1 MPRGGR
7 RIGSGA
13 KKGNKHSSLRK
24 EILELIS
31 DKDMKDAFEVCR
43 TVLTGDDLKLALQA
57 ATYLIDQRF
66 GRPKQRTELTGED
79 GGKVSLEII
88 YIKN

>member
-1 MPRGGR
+1 MPRGGKR
-7 RIGSGA
+7 PGAGA

-31 DKDMKDAFEVCR
+31 DKDMKDAFKVCR
-43 TVLTGDDLKLALQA
+43 KVLTGSDQRLALQS
-57 ATYLIDQRF
+57 ATYLIDQRY

-79 GGKVSLEII
+79 GGKVSLEIN
-88 YIKN
+88 YTKK